1 MIDCNAVNNYTA
13 ISFSVST
20 DMKEDDKKVIMKL
33 SMVYDADR
41 ERPREQ
47 SVKVD
52 FNPPVDDETSE
63 RVEEDCEVFCTMTLV
78 DALTAAFLE

>member
-1 MIDCNAVNNYTA
+1 MSKKLSNLSLKTQKMSSKN
-13 ISFSVST
+13 
-20 DMKEDDKKVIMKL
+20 KKVIMKL

-47 SVKVD
+47 SIKVNFD
-52 FNPPVDDETSE
+52 PPVDEETSE